1 MKPQSKIILR
11 YILRESMGVIMTG
24 VALFWAAG
32 TLAWWPGWAVLIIMT
47 GWIVG
52 TAVVI
57 LRLHPDLLAERLG
70 PRKGAKRW
78 DTAILSLIG
87 LLQLAR
93 YIVAGL
99 DFRNGWTGGFPLAA
113 QVTALLPAALG
124 YALVTWATAS
134 NAYFSQVVRIQQERG
149 QQVATG
155 GPYRFVRHPA
165 YSGTIL
171 YELCIGLVLNSWL
184 ALAVGVVT
192 AGLFVLRTALE
203 DAALQKELPGY
214 ADFAVKTRHRLL
226 PGVW

>member
-99 DFRNGWTGGFPLAA
+99 DFRTGARPAGCHGRPLPFCA
-113 QVTALLPAALG
+113 PSG
-124 YALVTWATAS
+124 I
-134 NAYFSQVVRIQQERG
+134 FRDDPVRIVHRAGAELVAGAGCRG
-149 QQVATG
+149 G
-155 GPYRFVRHPA
+155 DG
-165 YSGTIL
+165 
-171 YELCIGLVLNSWL
+171 
-184 ALAVGVVT
+184 GVVCAAHRPGGRRPAEGT
-192 AGLFVLRTALE
+192 ARLRRLRRE
-203 DAALQKELPGY
+203 DPSPFAARRVVI
-214 ADFAVKTRHRLL
+214 FCSLL
-226 PGVW
+226 